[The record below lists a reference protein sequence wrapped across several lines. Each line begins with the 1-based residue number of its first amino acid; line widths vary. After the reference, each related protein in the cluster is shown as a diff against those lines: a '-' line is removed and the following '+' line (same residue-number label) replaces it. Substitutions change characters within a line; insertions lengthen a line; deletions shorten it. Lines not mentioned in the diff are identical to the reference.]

1 MTKPDTTPYDDIPAF
16 ILGCTREIWEDRGV
30 GTKLARYYAPDCLV
44 RAPTGLTTS
53 MAGVAA
59 DTLATL
65 HQFPDRELVGEDV
78 IWDDCGDGSFLSSH
92 RLISV
97 MRHTGDGAF
106 GAASGALVKS
116 RIIADCWV
124 KNGIITEEWLV
135 RDGAAFAAALGLA
148 PRALAERL
156 ATEDIARFGKVRFF
170 AAHDEVVREYR
181 PRLDTDPACA
191 RVAEAYREIW
201 GAQTPSAIRD
211 HYAPGTEVALPG
223 HARANGWAE
232 FDRFV
237 ISVLASVPDAVLTLH
252 SATVNREPERPVRVA
267 LRWALDGTHSG
278 WGRFGTPAGAPL
290 HIMGLSHVHLSG
302 QQIIAEW
309 LLFDEVAIWKQIIA
323 HERGAEAP
331 R

>member
-1 MTKPDTTPYDDIPAF
+1 MILNTGIYDDVPSF

-30 GTKLARYYAPDCLV
+30 GTKLARYYAQDCLV

-106 GAASGALVKS
+106 GTATGALVKS

-124 KNGIITEEWLV
+124 KDGLIVEEWLV
-135 RDGAAFAAALGLA
+135 RDGGAFAAALGIE
-148 PRALAERL
+148 PRMLAERL
-156 ATEDIARFGKVRFF
+156 VTEDVARDGKARFFC
-170 AAHDEVVREYR
+170 AADERVSAYR
-181 PRLDTDPACA
+181 PRLSSDPAGEI
-191 RVAEAYREIW
+191 VADAYREIW

-211 HYAPGTEVALPG
+211 WYVEGAEVALPG
-223 HARANGWAE
+223 QERANGWSE

-237 ISVLASVPDAVLTLH
+237 ISVLASIPNAALTLH
-252 SATVNREPERPVRVA
+252 SSTVNRVAERPTRVA
-267 LRWALDGTHSG
+267 LRWSLDGTHTS
-278 WGRFGTPAGAPL
+278 WGRFGCPTGAPL
-290 HIMGLSHVHLSG
+290 HIMGMSHLHLTG
-302 QQIIAEW
+302 NRIMAEW
-309 LLFDEVAIWKQIIA
+309 LLFDEVAIWKQIIE
-323 HERGAEAP
+323 HQREAETS

>member
-1 MTKPDTTPYDDIPAF
+1 MTPDTGIYNDVPSF

-30 GTKLARYYAPDCLV
+30 GTKLARYYAQDCLV

-106 GAASGALVKS
+106 GAATGALVKS

-124 KNGIITEEWLV
+124 KDGIITEEWLV
-135 RDGAAFAAALGLA
+135 RDGGAFAAALGMEA
-148 PRALAERL
+148 RQLAERL
-156 ATEDIARFGKVRFF
+156 VAEDVARFGKARYFC
-170 AAHDEVVREYR
+170 AADEQIRAYR
-181 PRLDTDPACA
+181 PTLSSDPA
-191 RVAEAYREIW
+191 AEIAAQAYREIW
-201 GAQTPSAIRD
+201 GAQTPSAIRSWYD
-211 HYAPGTEVALPG
+211 EGAEVALPG
-223 HARANGWAE
+223 QARANGWSE
-232 FDRFV
+232 IDRFV
-237 ISVLASVPDAVLTLH
+237 ISVLASMPDAVLTIH
-252 SATVNREPERPVRVA
+252 SSTVNRVSERPTRVS
-267 LRWALDGTHSG
+267 LRWSLDGTHIG
-278 WGRFGTPAGAPL
+278 WGRFDRPTGAPVHVMGMSHL
-290 HIMGLSHVHLSG
+290 HLTGNRIM
-302 QQIIAEW
+302 AEW

-323 HERGAEAP
+323 HQREAETP